1 MGYIANSKQ
10 LILQLYGFV
19 QISIF
24 IYVYIYMYIYIYVCV
39 YIYIYMGYSP
49 HRNLFTGKMMIMTFG
64 FRGTLFY
71 TNP

>member
-24 IYVYIYMYIYIYVCV
+24 IYVYIYICIYIYMYV
-39 YIYIYMGYSP
+39 YIYIHGILP

>member
-24 IYVYIYMYIYIYVCV
+24 IYVYIYICIYICMCIYIYTWDTPTSQFV
-39 YIYIYMGYSP
+39 YREDDDNDIWI
-49 HRNLFTGKMMIMTFG
+49 
-64 FRGTLFY
+64 
-71 TNP
+71 